1 MTIQECWCQ
10 AVVRTGHLY
19 RMGHL
24 RPSEVHKQSNVWQGS
39 WAIVTDGHASL
50 LQHLEKCWEEGRER
64 GTGTPPL
71 GSMAESGLTPRRT
84 PSTSTIQRSITCPAR
99 PYSSPSQCP
108 FWSLALTELH
118 PITIIT
124 APTQPGLRWSG
135 VFALLQQSSLQPLA
149 HQSLTNAPRC
159 WISN

>member
-1 MTIQECWCQ
+1 
-10 AVVRTGHLY
+10 
-19 RMGHL
+19 MGHL
-24 RPSEVHKQSNVWQGS
+24 RPSEVHKQSNMWQGS
-39 WAIVTDGHASL
+39 WVIVTDGHASL
-50 LQHLEKCWEEGRER
+50 LQNQEKNAGRREEREELERHL
-64 GTGTPPL
+64 L
-71 GSMAESGLTPRRT
+71 GSMAESGLAPRRT

-149 HQSLTNAPRC
+149 HQSLTNAPR